1 MTDSQMP
8 VNMRR
13 GPIVSRRGLRQAYQ
27 RVWPVMVVAAAFVG
41 LLIQSHSRLPRWV
54 YPVLFALPLALAM
67 WRRDAKALRLW
78 GVYVVSFV
86 AFSMVRVAADTMG
99 FPVRETYV
107 ATLDQWIGL
116 GVAPTIT
123 LQARLPTSG
132 AIVWSAVLVHLSYYA
147 VPPLAG
153 IGCWLRSPERFSRY
167 AWGFAG
173 VYATSLLLHII
184 VPTVPP
190 WLAGIHGT
198 LPPVRR
204 LINEAIN
211 GWNPAV
217 YQYGLYV
224 AAGNDVA
231 AMPSVHAAASAMVAL
246 ALWPSRWRW
255 LGVAYVFMMGTALV
269 YLGEHYLVDIVAG
282 VLIALCAWH
291 LAGRATGGA
300 SGHSAYRTPTS
311 RSGR

>member
-1 MTDSQMP
+1 
-8 VNMRR
+8 
-13 GPIVSRRGLRQAYQ
+13 
-27 RVWPVMVVAAAFVG
+27 MVVATAFVG

-54 YPVLFALPLALAM
+54 YPVLFALPLAVAM

-86 AFSMVRVAADTMG
+86 AFSMIRVAADTMG
-99 FPVRETYV
+99 FPVREVY
-107 ATLDQWIGL
+107 AADLDRWIGL
-116 GVAPTIT
+116 GTAPTIA
-123 LQARLPTSG
+123 LQRVLPTAG
-132 AIVWSAVLVHLSYYA
+132 ALVWFAVLVHLSYYA
-147 VPPLAG
+147 VPPIAG
-153 IGCWLRSPERFSRY
+153 IGCWLRTPARFPRY

-173 VYATSLLLHII
+173 VYAASILLHIV

-190 WLAGIHGT
+190 WLAAIHGT

-204 LINEAIN
+204 LLSEAIN
-211 GWNPAV
+211 GWNPAA

-255 LGVAYVFMMGTALV
+255 LGIVYVVLMGAALI
-269 YLGEHYLVDIVAG
+269 YLGEHYLVDIAAG
-282 VLIALCAWH
+282 VLIALGAWY
-291 LAGRATGGA
+291 LAGRMDQGSPARLESAA
-300 SGHSAYRTPTS
+300 SARRTRAEAPARLESRMPTN
-311 RSGR
+311 RSDR